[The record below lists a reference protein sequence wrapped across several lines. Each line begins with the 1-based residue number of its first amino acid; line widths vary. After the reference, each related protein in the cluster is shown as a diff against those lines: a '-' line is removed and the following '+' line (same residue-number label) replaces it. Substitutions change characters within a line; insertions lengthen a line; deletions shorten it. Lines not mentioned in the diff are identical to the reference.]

1 MAQEFRFC
9 GNPLAPAVA
18 GNVAIRSKNAV
29 TGDNDGDGV
38 AAHRSANGPGRAT
51 HPGPLAKLVVGESV
65 TKRNG
70 RKRCPDG
77 LLECGSGICQWKVK
91 YCALTGEILA
101 ELHRGLAENVR
112 IDGVDALLR

>member
-65 TKRNG
+65 AKRNG

-77 LLECGSGICQWKVK
+77 LLERGSGVCQWQVK
-91 YCALTGEILA
+91 CRALTGEILA
-101 ELHRGLAENVR
+101 ELRGGVVEHVG

>member
-18 GNVAIRSKNAV
+18 GNVALRAKNAV

-38 AAHRSANGPGRAT
+38 TAHRSANGPRRAT

-65 TKRNG
+65 AKRNG

-77 LLECGSGICQWKVK
+77 LLECGSGICQWQVK
-91 YCALTGEILA
+91 CRALTGEILA